1 MLVNLLQS
9 WPQTIHLRGWG
20 GKTFSVSD
28 LDLEKRNISN
38 FVLTTHVLRNTRAHC
53 KHMTIHFLE
62 YHLRMTCPAVTWV
75 ENREISDNADPTV
88 DDHAQAAKEN
98 SSEAVPVTT
107 CQFSWVL
114 WSLQT
119 AQWIWPV
126 FSGWHDKMLGTK
138 TDISYWMSV
147 AISQKLEFDTK

>member
-1 MLVNLLQS
+1 M
-9 WPQTIHLRGWG
+9 
-20 GKTFSVSD
+20 SD

-107 CQFSWVL
+107 
-114 WSLQT
+114 
-119 AQWIWPV
+119 
-126 FSGWHDKMLGTK
+126 
-138 TDISYWMSV
+138 
-147 AISQKLEFDTK
+147 